1 MAALRLTL
9 ATFFSGAYQ
18 QAVAHHVGGKYGGW
32 AAVQE
37 SPRSVGML
45 ADYDDRFSAAG
56 NCGDDC
62 FWLIREVPTTS
73 APRPVCPRQQTWV
86 AALAE
91 DRL

>member
-18 QAVAHHVGGKYGGW
+18 QAVAHHVSGKYGGW
-32 AAVQE
+32 AAAQE

-56 NCGDDC
+56 NCGDDGS
-62 FWLIREVPTTS
+62 WLQSEVWAMS
-73 APRPVCPRQQTWV
+73 AARPV
-86 AALAE
+86 
-91 DRL
+91 